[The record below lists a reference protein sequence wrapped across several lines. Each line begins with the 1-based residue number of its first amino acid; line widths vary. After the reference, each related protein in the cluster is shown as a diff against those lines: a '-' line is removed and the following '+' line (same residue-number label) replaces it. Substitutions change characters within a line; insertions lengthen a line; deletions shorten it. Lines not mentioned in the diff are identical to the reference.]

1 MLQKIFKGHTLAI
14 VAVIFVLAASMA
26 QAVPTYTSEGTLV
39 EIKDR
44 NITVVNDE
52 EKVVIHAVV
61 PANIHLTPAFAP
73 GDKVQ
78 LLMTK
83 TNYGLWNVVKMRKIN
98 K

>member
-1 MLQKIFKGHTLAI
+1 MLQKALKGRTLALI
-14 VAVIFVLAASMA
+14 AVILALTAMMA
-26 QAVPTYTSEGTLV
+26 QAASTYTYEGTLV

-44 NITVVNDE
+44 NITVVNNE

-73 GDKVQ
+73 GDQVF
-78 LLMTK
+78 LVLTK
-83 TNYGLWNVVKMRKIN
+83 TNYGLWNVVKMRKI